1 MTNKL
6 SILEAKK
13 ENRDFIVEWNDGHI
27 SKFNYLWLRDNCPS
41 EIHPTA
47 RERTFNLLTVTENIA
62 PEKFSIGD
70 DSKLT
75 VTWNEG
81 NHTSEFSAEWLRENC
96 YTLKNSAPFK
106 SPYNLWDKRLS
117 TSLDK
122 IKISCEEIMD
132 SDEGVLKYLQQLH
145 YYGFSLVENAP
156 VEKNSGASVIERIS
170 HFRET
175 FFETPFEVINIP
187 NPNNSAYTALGLR
200 NHLDLPYYEIPPGYQ
215 FLHCLVN
222 DATGGDSTAIDG
234 FKVASYMR
242 QEFPEF
248 FSILTEIPVKF
259 VNRDYTQNTTRVLH
273 APLILLDKDNDFNL
287 IRFSIA
293 YMSIMDCPPDKM
305 DLFYRAYRKFAELL
319 HDDQFTVKFR
329 LKAGD
334 IFSFNNLRLLHG
346 RTEFDPNSGHRHL
359 QGYYMDRDEIKGRLN
374 YLEQKEN

>member
-1 MTNKL
+1 MSEKL
-6 SILEAKK
+6 SIKEAKK
-13 ENRDFIVEWNDGHI
+13 DIRDFIVEWNDGHI
-27 SKFNYLWLRDNCPS
+27 SQFNYLWLRDNCPS
-41 EIHPTA
+41 DIHPTA
-47 RERTFNLLTVTENIA
+47 RERTFNLLTVSENIQ
-62 PEKFSIGD
+62 PKEFSFCKD
-70 DSKLT
+70 KLIIK
-75 VTWNEG
+75 WNEG
-81 NHTSEFSAEWLRENC
+81 NHTSEFPTEWLRKNC
-96 YTLKNSAPFK
+96 YTLKNSQSYE
-106 SPYNLWDKRLS
+106 SPYLLWDNNLS
-117 TSLDK
+117 KSLDK
-122 IKISCEEIMD
+122 IKIDCAEIME
-132 SDEGVLKYLQQLH
+132 SDEGILKYLKQLH

-156 VEKNSGASVIERIS
+156 TAKNSGAEVIERIS
-170 HFRET
+170 HFRQT

-234 FKVASYMR
+234 FKVASYMK
-242 QEFPEF
+242 EKFTEF
-248 FSILTEIPVKF
+248 FKVLTEVPVKF

-273 APLILLDKDNDFNL
+273 APLILLNKDSDFHI

-319 HDDQFTVKFR
+319 HDDMFTVRFR

-346 RTEFDPNSGHRHL
+346 RTEFDPNSGNRHL
-359 QGYYMDRDEIKGRLN
+359 QGYYMDRDEIRGRLSF
-374 YLEQKEN
+374 LENQKD